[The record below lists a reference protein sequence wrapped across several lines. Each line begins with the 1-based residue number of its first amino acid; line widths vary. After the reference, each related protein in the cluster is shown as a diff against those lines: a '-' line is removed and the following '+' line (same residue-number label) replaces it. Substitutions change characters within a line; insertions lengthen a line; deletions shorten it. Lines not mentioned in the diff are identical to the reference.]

1 MKKVLKYTM
10 DMVRVLMNVEAGS
23 LLFLDH
29 SELELAVAFNTQLE
43 SMKKFRLKMGQ
54 GIAGYVAARGE
65 AIIVNDTQKSPHFF
79 PGVDRHTGYVTRAAL
94 CVPMI
99 SQGKVIGVIEVLNK
113 RNGDFTPND
122 EDLLQSIASSVS
134 IAIENA
140 RLYKETVSMAEHER
154 SMRRMFQ
161 KFVPKEVLE
170 NIIHEGN
177 GARAVLDEIKTVT
190 LLNIDIRGFTE
201 LAMEMGPQKTVSLL
215 NKFFSVMGEIVFKY
229 NGIVDKYLGDGFLA
243 LFGAPV
249 SSIRDADNATS
260 AALEMQNAIS
270 AINQSFEKELGT
282 SVNIGI
288 SVHTGDVVVGNIG
301 FDKKMDYTV
310 IGDAVNTVFRLQE
323 LTRSYP
329 NGIIIGE
336 NTCRAVQSK
345 LKLKDIHNA
354 LGDLKLYELKGI
366 DHRSNDKIKRAVKNK
381 R

>member
-1 MKKVLKYTM
+1 
-10 DMVRVLMNVEAGS
+10 
-23 LLFLDH
+23 
-29 SELELAVAFNTQLE
+29 
-43 SMKKFRLKMGQ
+43 
-54 GIAGYVAARGE
+54 
-65 AIIVNDTQKSPHFF
+65 
-79 PGVDRHTGYVTRAAL
+79 
-94 CVPMI
+94 
-99 SQGKVIGVIEVLNK
+99 
-113 RNGDFTPND
+113 
-122 EDLLQSIASSVS
+122 
-134 IAIENA
+134 
-140 RLYKETVSMAEHER
+140 
-154 SMRRMFQ
+154 
-161 KFVPKEVLE
+161 
-170 NIIHEGN
+170 
-177 GARAVLDEIKTVT
+177 
-190 LLNIDIRGFTE
+190 
-201 LAMEMGPQKTVSLL
+201 
-215 NKFFSVMGEIVFKY
+215 
-229 NGIVDKYLGDGFLA
+229 
-243 LFGAPV
+243 
-249 SSIRDADNATS
+249 
-260 AALEMQNAIS
+260 MQNAIS